1 MWDGASIVRSA
12 RSLRAT
18 LSAVEECRAAL
29 GPRPASVSRL
39 AEWEETRMMCLTAG
53 AVAASALAREE
64 SRGAHYREDFPQR
77 DDGEWL
83 KHTLAYRAEG
93 GPRLAYKPV
102 SITRFQPKPRTY

>member
-64 SRGAHYREDFPQR
+64 SRGAHYREDYPST
-77 DDGEWL
+77 DDGWL
-83 KHTLAYRAEG
+83 GSHRV
-93 GPRLAYKPV
+93 RLV
-102 SITRFQPKPRTY
+102 GDRLQLGFEPKRQERS